1 MEPGCLL
8 LLIAV
13 KMQSAKNTVPKAS
26 KNTMKPIG
34 IAFSK
39 PCYVGS
45 AGLSLRAFR
54 HFLHSQHAFL
64 PLLYRRRAIVKL
76 QSANPYLRRDR
87 PACKPPWPSL
97 ICMQCSRLTITQ
109 PLTPTFTLDIFMIS
123 MLLLW
128 RRAKRT
134 TCGDNLIYMWQHFQ
148 LATAQTMPNG
158 YRFRLTLF
166 CALARKFG

>member
-39 PCYVGS
+39 PCYLGS

-109 PLTPTFTLDIFMIS
+109 PLTPTFTLDIFRSLCSFCEEEQSAHLAGIIS
-123 MLLLW
+123 
-128 RRAKRT
+128 AKSGT
-134 TCGDNLIYMWQHFQ
+134 ILDEQ
-148 LATAQTMPNG
+148 LH
-158 YRFRLTLF
+158 
-166 CALARKFG
+166 KKW